1 MGPDG
6 LKEFIRDPCLAW
18 LAATGVNTAWGA
30 LAAECGPEEPMA
42 AEGGEGLFF
51 SSCIFTT

>member
-30 LAAECGPEEPMA
+30 LAAECGPEEPVA
-42 AEGGEGLFF
+42 AEGGEGLLF
-51 SSCIFTT
+51 SSCTFTT

>member
-18 LAATGVNTAWGA
+18 LAATGANTAWGV
-30 LAAECGPEEPMA
+30 LAVECATEEPMA
-42 AEGGEGLFF
+42 TEGAAGLLF
-51 SSCIFTT
+51 SSCTFTT